1 MKNLIRKYE
10 YFFFDLWGVVYDGKK
25 IDKNINKVFQYIRE
39 KKKKIIVVSNSSK
52 SSLEI
57 FKFLKKK
64 NLI

>member
-1 MKNLIRKYE
+1 MM
-10 YFFFDLWGVVYDGKK
+10 VK

-39 KKKKIIVVSNSSK
+39 KKKIIVVSNSSK

-57 FKFLKKK
+57 FKFLKEK